1 MLMVCSFFML
11 LIFTVGKEFQA
22 GNNEVA
28 RAISSTYAMDSTDI
42 LSGAPLEPNAY
53 WAETVFHFVS

>member
-1 MLMVCSFFML
+1 ML

>member
-11 LIFTVGKEFQA
+11 FIFTVGKEFQA
-22 GNNEVA
+22 GNEVA
-28 RAISSTYAMDSTDI
+28 SVISSTYAMDSTDI
-42 LSGAPLEPNAY
+42 LSGGSLETNAY